1 MNFLKTKK
9 FLAVILITALLLGLV
24 SCATKPSVSNPPE
37 GTSTVQTPETPTQS
51 DRTPTADEADTIPEY
66 TPLLPQYQ
74 LDAHTDGFEMDA
86 TLAAGIRESENL
98 PQDALLTK
106 EALAEIESLYIWEQK
121 ILTLKGIEYLP
132 NLEIFST
139 DVNNLT
145 SIEEIVLLKKL
156 RQFRIGSGFVKTL
169 PNLGNM
175 PALTELSITGNLIS
189 DIAPISGAES
199 LTFVDLSGNRITS
212 IAPLKD
218 THRLKALILN
228 GNCITDYYTASDN
241 KELISALEFSNH
253 KYKDILALENRAK
266 DIVSNVTN
274 PEMTPLEKEYAL
286 YRYIIEHAEYSEEM
300 RKDMPFGYYIL
311 TEGVGV
317 CGDYAEAL
325 ALLCR
330 HAGLDMFCVSSD
342 THAWNI
348 IRLEGKYYHVD
359 ALWDEENEKE
369 SPIYFNRSTEFIQST
384 PEHEHDLNRYPHA
397 DDMPFSEY
405 AYLRENG

>member
-1 MNFLKTKK
+1 M
-9 FLAVILITALLLGLV
+9 IIALLLGLV
-24 SCATKPSVSNPPE
+24 SCDTKPTASDPFE
-37 GTSTVQTPETPTQS
+37 GTSTVQTPETSTPS
-51 DRTPTADEADTIPEY
+51 DKTPTTDETDTISDD
-66 TPLLPQYQ
+66 TPSLPQYQ
-74 LDAHTDGFEMDA
+74 PGAHTDGFEMDA
-86 TLAAGIRESENL
+86 TLAAGIRESMNL

-132 NLEIFST
+132 NLEIFLT

-145 SIEEIVLLKKL
+145 SLEEIVQLKKL
-156 RQFRIGSGFVKTL
+156 RQFGIGSGFVKTL

-175 PALTELSITGNLIS
+175 PELKELSITGNLIS

-199 LTFVDLSGNRITS
+199 LTFVNLSENRITS
-212 IAPLKD
+212 LAPLKD
-218 THRLKALILN
+218 SHRLTALILD
-228 GNCITDYYTASDN
+228 GNCITDYYTALDN

-266 DIVSNVTN
+266 DIVSNVTD

-300 RKDMPFGYYIL
+300 RKNMPFGYYIL

-342 THAWNI
+342 THMWNM

-359 ALWDEENEKE
+359 ALWDEGNKKE
-369 SPIYFNRSTEFIQST
+369 SPIYFNRSTEFIQSM
-384 PEHEHDLNRYPHA
+384 PDHEHDLNRYPHA

>member
-1 MNFLKTKK
+1 MNYLKTKK
-9 FLAVILITALLLGLV
+9 FITVILITVLLPGLV
-24 SCATKPSVSNPPE
+24 SCHAKPTESVPPE
-37 GTSTVQTPETPTQS
+37 GTSTVQTPDTSTHS
-51 DRTPTADEADTIPEY
+51 DTIPTADEIDTIPDD
-66 TPLLPQYQ
+66 TPLLPQYEP
-74 LDAHTDGFEMDA
+74 DAHTDGFEMDA

-106 EALAEIESLYIWEQK
+106 ETLAEIKSLYIWEQK

-145 SIEEIVLLKKL
+145 SLEEIVLLKNL

-169 PNLGNM
+169 PNLSNM
-175 PALTELSITGNLIS
+175 PQLNELSITGNLIS
-189 DIAPISGAES
+189 DITPVSMAES

-218 THRLKALILN
+218 THRLTALILD

-253 KYKDILALENRAK
+253 KYTDILALENRAK
-266 DIVSNVTN
+266 DIVSDVTY

-300 RKDMPFGYYIL
+300 RENMPFGYYIL

-317 CGDYAEAL
+317 CGDYAEAI

-342 THAWNI
+342 NHMWNI

-369 SPIYFNRSTEFIQST
+369 SPIYFNRSTEFIQSM
-384 PEHEHDLNRYPHA
+384 PDHEHDLNRYPHA

-405 AYLRENG
+405 SYLIK